1 MKRREFIKL
10 GAAALATGAVSFAN
24 LPTAVAAKPHDMV
37 AVRNGSPEKMFDEG
51 IAVLGTMSAFV
62 KPGQTVVVKP
72 NIGWDVQPERAAN
85 TNPGLVAH
93 IVKRSL
99 EAGAK
104 EVLVFDHTC
113 DNWRDAYQN
122 SGIESAVK
130 NAGGKVVPANN
141 RRYYREVR
149 IPNARR
155 LHKVEVHE
163 LFLDA
168 DVVIN
173 VPIIKHHGG
182 GTMTVS
188 MKNLMGVVYDRPA
201 WHRNDLHQC
210 IADFASVRKPDLV
223 VVDGYR
229 ALMRNG
235 PRGYSVEDVST
246 LKMQVLG
253 TDMIACDAAAARIF
267 GLEPSDVRHIT
278 LAHESGTG
286 NMDLSTLNIARLAL

>member
-267 GLEPSDVRHIT
+267 GLKPSDVRHIT

>member
-24 LPTAVAAKPHDMV
+24 LPAAVAAKPHDMV

-210 IADFASVRKPDLV
+210 IADFASVRRPDLV

-246 LKMQVLG
+246 LKMQVIG

-267 GLEPSDVRHIT
+267 GLQPSDVRHIA
-278 LAHESGTG
+278 LGHEAGTG